1 MRPDR
6 QELLGEE
13 VLSVTLK
20 QGCSLWL
27 LPQKK
32 VRQKVALLDVE
43 CGSLHRG
50 PTSNA
55 PKGIAH
61 FIEHCLFEKLTGDIT
76 DRFTAL
82 GGDVNASTSFTS
94 TQYTLNCSDNL
105 CQQIDLLFEL
115 VFSDFWTSAGIAKER
130 DVITSEI
137 HLYQDDADWG
147 GYKAALHCA
156 YGEHEISAEIAGR
169 EEDLAVID
177 ENTLRSWHQA
187 YYRPENMNLF
197 LSGDIEIDAIVETCE
212 QAIARHFISSEAISV
227 PVLATVPILPTVK
240 RGIVREFPISHS
252 QLFVVYADRRV
263 EREGRPLL
271 ERELAL
277 ELLLD
282 IAFGPASAAYSEWYE
297 RGLISG
303 DSFSADVYTERLFSF
318 CMLSAETPDPQ
329 LLSEEIDRVLG
340 DMAVSGQW
348 QQDLSRAKRKAY
360 GQIVRSFE
368 SVENCVALMQSAVSC
383 GAHPFD
389 YVKICESLSNEG
401 IESCLQDCLR
411 PGGGGVVYIYPHEE
425 IR

>member
-27 LPQKK
+27 LPQKR

-187 YYRPENMNLF
+187 YYRPENMNFF

-318 CMLSAETPDPQ
+318 CMLSPAF
-329 LLSEEIDRVLG
+329 IGRDR
-340 DMAVSGQW
+340 
-348 QQDLSRAKRKAY
+348 SRV
-360 GQIVRSFE
+360 G
-368 SVENCVALMQSAVSC
+368 
-383 GAHPFD
+383 
-389 YVKICESLSNEG
+389 
-401 IESCLQDCLR
+401 
-411 PGGGGVVYIYPHEE
+411 
-425 IR
+425 